1 MTHLVVSICIHGLNT
16 LYVCVKTLH
25 VRRKNDERMCLSIT
39 RSRRGGGGSD
49 GAVITLLLHEI
60 RVAER
65 VADTQTTQLDEV
77 PRVRRKGR
85 AL

>member
-1 MTHLVVSICIHGLNT
+1 
-16 LYVCVKTLH
+16 
-25 VRRKNDERMCLSIT
+25 MCCWQSRCSYIRSHANATAACQELLRGSIT